1 MRRMAP
7 STIENSL
14 AGLCELAPDL
24 TDDLLNNVDQP
35 LSIEQDSKAS
45 RKFIS
50 CDYNRDGDSFRSPW
64 SNTYFPPADGDAL
77 LPSKY
82 LRGLEID
89 ANKIFDIYRKM
100 YFEQGSYSSVYFF
113 SIEGCSDESKGFGA
127 CWLIHKDVEAKEGS
141 LKKGW
146 WDSTHVFQVN
156 QARGDN
162 FEYKLTSTVMISMVM
177 EDRTMGSSDLSGS
190 MNKQRNETKAV
201 KSKEKEAD
209 HLINMGTMI
218 ENMDH
223 RIRAEIMEIYFSKTR
238 QIIDGMRLSSGMRN
252 KQMDKIAA
260 SLKDVLRKSKS

>member
-35 LSIEQDSKAS
+35 LKIESDSKAEK
-45 RKFIS
+45 KFIC

-64 SNTYFPPADGDAL
+64 SNTYFPPADADAL

-82 LRGLEID
+82 LRGLEED
-89 ANKIFDIYRKM
+89 ANAIFDVYRKL
-100 YFEQGSYSSVYFF
+100 YFEGGSYSSVYFF
-113 SIEGCSDESKGFGA
+113 SIEGCEDPTKGFGA
-127 CWLIHKDVEAKEGS
+127 CFLVHKDVEAASGS

-156 QARGDN
+156 KARGDN
-162 FEYKLTSTVMISMVM
+162 YEYKLTSTVMISMVM
-177 EDRTMGSSDLSGS
+177 EDNTLGSCDLSGS
-190 MNKQRNETKAV
+190 MNKQKSETKAV
-201 KSKEKEAD
+201 KEKGSTS

-238 QIIDGMRLSSGMRN
+238 QIIDGMRLSSGARN
-252 KQMDKIAA
+252 RQMDKIAA
-260 SLKDVLRKSKS
+260 SLKDALKKST